1 MPLRNFMTQTAST
14 TRHPAMSSG
23 KIGTPTSN
31 LTNLKI
37 TPLML
42 MDTRSALSLQQAIGM
57 DGTLGQIWETYT
69 ESHAHTDSGVSVT
82 QLPDIREG
90 DKLVVDGVTYHV
102 QWANRQP
109 ATSSYGAT
117 LIIYVYQDKRG

>member
-14 TRHPAMSSG
+14 TRHPAMASG
-23 KIGTPTSN
+23 KIGTPVAN

-42 MDTRSALSLQQAIGM
+42 MDTQSAFSFTQSLGM
-57 DGTLGQIWETYT
+57 TGTLGQLWETYS
-69 ESHAHTDSGVSVT
+69 ESHTHTDSGVSVT
-82 QLPDIREG
+82 QYPDIVAG

-102 QWANRQP
+102 QWAGAQP
-109 ATSSYGAT
+109 ATSGFGKT
-117 LIIYVYQDKRG
+117 LILRVFEDKRG